1 MKTAALIIC
10 VLASGCIDDGT
21 STDEL
26 DGDDEDVEVLPKLAT
41 NALTP
46 SQLLGASLNYSALSQ
61 AMLNTYAGNANARA
75 SLVYAIGCALPA
87 GTSVSGNYNQGGTLY
102 SVTWQGEIGL
112 APGWRTSSLTTS
124 QQRLVSACV
133 LSRVNLT
140 GASVLVSLRGPSS
153 ALTVSSTEATSYLK
167 QEGGFFGNIFQGPS
181 FHLAACKGSLA
192 VAPANRRCAQ
202 PTNTLQNV
210 TECGF
215 SYAGSCASVCTN
227 GGPYFTGC
235 LAKNGTRY
243 AEAVSTF
250 LK

>member
-10 VLASGCIDDGT
+10 VLASGCIDDET

-26 DGDDEDVEVLPKLAT
+26 DGGDEDVEVLPKLAT

-46 SQLLGASLNYSALSQ
+46 AQLLGASLNYSPLSQ

-87 GTSVSGNYNQGGTLY
+87 GVNVTGTYNQGGSLY

-112 APGWRTSSLTTS
+112 ASGWRTSSLTTS
-124 QQRLVSACV
+124 QQQLVSACV
-133 LSRVNLT
+133 LARVNLT
-140 GASVLVSLRGPSS
+140 GASVMVSLRGPSS
-153 ALTVSSTEATSYLK
+153 GLSVTPAESTAYLK
-167 QEGGFFGNIFQGPS
+167 QEGGFFGNIFQGPG

-215 SYAGSCASVCTN
+215 SYAGACAAVCT
-227 GGPYFTGC
+227 GGTYFTGC

-243 AEAVSTF
+243 AEAVSSF